1 MKTAFYRISGVLLIL
16 AAIGGLIFSLFSMY
30 AVWTYKEPVTE
41 GITSGI
47 ELLSSTLEATA
58 EGLAVSQKTLK
69 TSVESIQLLQSTLKA
84 TADAIGSSGPML
96 DSIATMM
103 TEDIPTTISATQSS
117 LEAVEKSTKI
127 IDTVLRALRILPGI
141 SYKPE
146 QPLHEAVV
154 DVSDSLN
161 DLPVSLAEMESSL
174 TETKGDLEVI
184 QSDLAMMAEN
194 MSEVETSV
202 EEFSAVFDQYLELID
217 ELLDQLDTLESNFP
231 KYIYWLA
238 VGATIFLVWMAI
250 AQLGLLTQGWE
261 LLHRREEE
269 KETTVDV
276 EEEPTD
282 KEESQ

>member
-16 AAIGGLIFSLFSMY
+16 AAIGGLIFSLFSIY

-47 ELLSSTLEATA
+47 ELLSSTLETTA
-58 EGLAVSQKTLK
+58 EGLVVSQKTLN
-69 TSVESIQLLQSTLKA
+69 TSAESIRLLQSTLKA
-84 TADAIGSSGPML
+84 TADAIGSSGPMM

-103 TEDIPTTISATQSS
+103 TDDLPTTIRATQSS
-117 LEAVEKSTKI
+117 LEAVGKSTKI
-127 IDTVLRALRILPGI
+127 IDTVLRALTILPGI
-141 SYKPE
+141 TYNPE
-146 QPLHEAVV
+146 QPLHEAVI

-161 DLPVSLAEMESSL
+161 DLPESLAEMESSL
-174 TETKGDLEVI
+174 TETQGDLEVI

-194 MSEVETSV
+194 MSEIETSV
-202 EEFSAVFDQYLELID
+202 EDYSAVFDQYLELID
-217 ELLDQLDTLESNFP
+217 ELLDQLETLESNFP

-269 KETTVDV
+269 REAAVDV
-276 EEEPTD
+276 EEESTD
-282 KEESQ
+282 KQESQ

>member
-47 ELLSSTLEATA
+47 ELLSNTLEATA
-58 EGLAVSQKTLK
+58 EGLAVSQKTLN
-69 TSVESIQLLQSTLKA
+69 TSVESIRLLQSTLKA
-84 TADAIGSSGPML
+84 TADAIGSSAPMM

-103 TEDIPTTISATQSS
+103 TEDIPTTIGATQSS
-117 LEAVEKSTKI
+117 LEAVGKSTKI
-127 IDTVLRALRILPGI
+127 IDSVLRALTILPGI
-141 SYKPE
+141 TYKPE

-154 DVSDSLN
+154 DVSESLN
-161 DLPVSLAEMESSL
+161 DLPESLAEMESSL
-174 TETKGDLEVI
+174 TETTGDLEII
-184 QSDLAMMAEN
+184 QSDLALMAEN

-202 EEFSAVFDQYLELID
+202 ENFSAVFDQYLELID
-217 ELLDQLDTLESNFP
+217 ELLDKLETLENNFP
-231 KYIYWLA
+231 KYLSWLA

-261 LLHRREEE
+261 LLHRKEEE
-269 KETTVDV
+269 KETAVDV
-276 EEEPTD
+276 EEESTD
-282 KEESQ
+282 KQESQ